1 MLALIVLDF
10 YQLISNPLEFKEYT
24 AMCNQ
29 LKRGLVMLAIVTVI
43 LLFSYVKFV
52 LQLIN
57 FEMDLVFALNLLGWM
72 MKKQFAADLITSS
85 LFYLGITIVSS
96 VLLYRMIRLEKTP
109 ESQPGTSQA
118 KVRPLILATLTFL
131 VVMVSSYIVEIVKM
145 LREKILKSSYQDVVS
160 NSEILLQ
167 IHYYHEGVC
176 GFVLMMSFFFWF
188 PRLRPKLRQK

>member
-1 MLALIVLDF
+1 MLSIIERHCIYTRKGMLALIVLDF

-57 FEMDLVFALNLLGWM
+57 FEMDLVFAQNLLGWM

-85 LFYLGITIVSS
+85 LFYF
-96 VLLYRMIRLEKTP
+96 RRR
-109 ESQPGTSQA
+109 A
-118 KVRPLILATLTFL
+118 KVQL
-131 VVMVSSYIVEIVKM
+131 
-145 LREKILKSSYQDVVS
+145 
-160 NSEILLQ
+160 
-167 IHYYHEGVC
+167 G
-176 GFVLMMSFFFWF
+176 
-188 PRLRPKLRQK
+188 KLRVRSFRWNELIVYNLCKIIVVN